1 MLGRRCCSAEHR
13 HPLAGRMHL
22 SEPQEEKK
30 CQESVRR
37 SLQSRHG
44 EAAAG
49 GAAWAIML
57 RFQGHQCF
65 PSVQGRFP
73 AGVGHRLKEKL

>member
-1 MLGRRCCSAEHR
+1 MLGRRCCSAERR

-30 CQESVRR
+30 HEESAKC
-37 SLQSRHG
+37 SLQSWHG

-49 GAAWAIML
+49 GAVWAIVL
-57 RFQGHQCF
+57 QF
-65 PSVQGRFP
+65 SI
-73 AGVGHRLKEKL
+73 RLG

>member
-1 MLGRRCCSAEHR
+1 MLGRRCYSAEHR

-30 CQESVRR
+30 REESARC
-37 SLQSRHG
+37 SFQSWHG

-57 RFQGHQCF
+57 RFQGH
-65 PSVQGRFP
+65 
-73 AGVGHRLKEKL
+73 

>member
-30 CQESVRR
+30 REESARR
-37 SLQSRHG
+37 FLQRRRR

-49 GAAWAIML
+49 GAVWAIVL
-57 RFQGHQCF
+57 WFQGYWCS
-65 PSVQGRFP
+65 PYIRGRFP
-73 AGVGHRLKEKL
+73 TGVGRRLKEKL

>member
-1 MLGRRCCSAEHR
+1 MLGRRCCSAERR

-30 CQESVRR
+30 REESAMRT
-37 SLQSRHG
+37 LQSRHG

-49 GAAWAIML
+49 GSAWVIVL
-57 RFQGHQCF
+57 LFQGHRWS
-65 PSVQGRFP
+65 PSRGRFP
-73 AGVGHRLKEKL
+73 AGVGCRLIEKL